1 MTVAQMRCAIY
12 DIYDGDI
19 WHERVNNMPD
29 DQVIAVYRSFQDRN
43 LFVKTKQEILA
54 KHARIIAERRRKL
67 LKEKATDEQQFK
79 PLIGEQLTLF

>member
-12 DIYDGDI
+12 DIYPGDI
-19 WHERVNNMPD
+19 WHRRVEAMPD

-54 KHARIIAERRRKL
+54 KNARLIAERRRKL
-67 LKEKATDEQQFK
+67 MKETATDEQTFK

>member
-12 DIYDGDI
+12 DIYPGDT
-19 WHERVNNMPD
+19 WHNRVDNMPD

-54 KHARIIAERRRKL
+54 KHARLTAERRRKL
-67 LKEKATDEQQFK
+67 MKEKATDERQFK
-79 PLIGEQLTLF
+79 PFVGEQLTLF